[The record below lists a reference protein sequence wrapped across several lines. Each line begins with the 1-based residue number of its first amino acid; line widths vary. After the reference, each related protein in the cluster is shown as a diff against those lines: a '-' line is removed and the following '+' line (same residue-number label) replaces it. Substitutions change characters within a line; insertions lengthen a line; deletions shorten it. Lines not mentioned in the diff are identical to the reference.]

1 MKEFL
6 KDPSKFAAVAAP
18 ASQPVANAGGKA
30 APAAETKKAPEP
42 ESDDDD
48 MGGLDIFG

>member
-1 MKEFL
+1 M
-6 KDPSKFAAVAAP
+6 KDPSKFAAATAVPASAP
-18 ASQPVANAGGKA
+18 AKEASGAK
-30 APAAETKKAPEP
+30 APAKEEAKKPVEP

>member
-1 MKEFL
+1 M
-6 KDPSKFAAVAAP
+6 KDPSKFAAAAPVAAP
-18 ASQPVANAGGKA
+18 TTENKPKA
-30 APAAETKKAPEP
+30 AEPAPKAAAP

>member
-1 MKEFL
+1 M

-18 ASQPVANAGGKA
+18 VSAPTTAATGGKA
-30 APAAETKKAPEP
+30 PAKEEPQKPAEP